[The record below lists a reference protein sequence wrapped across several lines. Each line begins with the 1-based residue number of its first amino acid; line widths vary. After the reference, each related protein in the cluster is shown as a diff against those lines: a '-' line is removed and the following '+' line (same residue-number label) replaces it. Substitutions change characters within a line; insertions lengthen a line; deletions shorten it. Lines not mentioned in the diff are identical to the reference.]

1 VLQFLSVVVSTKA
14 KLTHSGELGAA
25 ETHRFERARDGGRGR
40 ERREAKR
47 AELVRTHLPARTWD
61 GQGEKETSQ
70 SQRSCAKFNK
80 GVSRSYVPRNKP
92 CHKPIKWVKGFN
104 GRFEQGRLRR
114 VLSLIDIPPKQ

>member
-80 GVSRSYVPRNKP
+80 GFRDRMCHETNPAISR
-92 CHKPIKWVKGFN
+92 
-104 GRFEQGRLRR
+104 
-114 VLSLIDIPPKQ
+114 LSGLGDLMDGVNWDT